1 MVDRMSRPLATGAL
15 PYAAQTRFPVEACD
29 ILVTIAGVEPQAE
42 AEKRGQKCQK
52 KRSGFSAQLL
62 SRRAMAWPAF
72 AQQGRKNRDA
82 GGQVWLFAGV
92 KKSTFLLALLLAL
105 LLPGCQTAQSPT
117 GGPGF
122 EQDPTDSGSRYSQF
136 NLPGSRMGMQNTDL
150 DD

>member
-1 MVDRMSRPLATGAL
+1 MTFWSQL
-15 PYAAQTRFPVEACD
+15 PGSIHR
-29 ILVTIAGVEPQAE
+29 
-42 AEKRGQKCQK
+42 RRQK
-52 KRSGFSAQLL
+52 KEARYTQENVSGFSAKLS
-62 SRRAMAWPAF
+62 SRRATAWPAF
-72 AQQGRKNRDA
+72 DQQGRKNRDA
-82 GGQVWLFAGV
+82 EAQVWLFAGV